1 MLKRTSTVWAS
12 ALLLLALTTCAQA
25 QSKPAA
31 PVAAPNSFQPARAS
45 AAPAPAAPADS
56 DRVRDGLLGPV
67 RRVRTETAKLLS
79 KNGSLVEQPRVLLEV
94 AAYDLKGAKIENAYF
109 PLSGE
114 TLTGKESYKYDEK
127 GNISEMTLQNADG
140 SLLSKE
146 TYVYEYDMVGNWTRM
161 TTNVAVV
168 SGGKLSF
175 EPVEVTYRTIT
186 YYLDE
191 NLAKM
196 VQPTAAPSPSTTPVT
211 VGPTSKPAASNPQ
224 PAPQLP
230 AAVSVDKSKMAG
242 TDVVAA
248 TPAATSSASAGGNS
262 GPVVN
267 LNAEPPA
274 ASPSPKPLLKPVS
287 GGVLNGKALDL
298 PKPAFP
304 EAAKRMRAGGVV
316 NVEVILDENGK
327 VISAHATSGDPLL
340 REAAVRAALRAR
352 FSPTK
357 ISGQPV
363 KVSGNITYTFTV
375 TQ

>member
-25 QSKPAA
+25 QSNTA
-31 PVAAPNSFQPARAS
+31 AAPNSFQPARAS
-45 AAPAPAAPADS
+45 AATAPAAPADS
-56 DRVRDGLLGPV
+56 ERVRDGLLGPV

-127 GNISEMTLQNADG
+127 GNISEMTLQNTDG
-140 SLLSKE
+140 TLLSKE
-146 TYVYEYDMVGNWTRM
+146 TYAYEYDMVGNWTRM

-196 VQPTAAPSPSTTPVT
+196 VQPAAAPSPSTTPAA
-211 VGPTSKPAASNPQ
+211 VGPTSKSAASNPQ

-230 AAVSVDKSKMAG
+230 AAVTVDKSKMIAG

-248 TPAATSSASAGGNS
+248 APASPGSASAGGNS
-262 GPVVN
+262 SPVVN

-274 ASPSPKPLLKPVS
+274 AVSPAPKPLLKPVS

-304 EAAKRMRAGGVV
+304 EAARRMRAGGVV

-327 VISAHATSGDPLL
+327 VISARATSGDPLL